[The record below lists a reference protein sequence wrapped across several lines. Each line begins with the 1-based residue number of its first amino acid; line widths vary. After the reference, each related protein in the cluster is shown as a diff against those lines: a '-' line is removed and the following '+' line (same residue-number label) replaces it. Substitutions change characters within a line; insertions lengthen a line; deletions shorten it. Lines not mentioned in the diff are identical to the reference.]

1 MFFNVW
7 LWRCWS
13 SRSIKLKTRW
23 WLWSRSLVEAAFH
36 YRCWH
41 RQSNN
46 PDNPDRP
53 NLFAL
58 FWSQILQR
66 EDAEREDFGKQNLQF
81 YCMPY
86 SEFCIVCQEQKIL
99 VWLGRSTR
107 RSWDVWLRFRA
118 EALWDV
124 FWFLIPISHKYW
136 RYLYKWIYFT
146 PQACWSVELGIET
159 LVSLLDSSDSDDS
172 NHYPL
177 LAWGRIA
184 HFSSKEEL
192 KHSRKKRE
200 SVFLGWTCPT
210 SFYCF
215 PSQSLDSWLVSSPC
229 WSFGSRPTHQWIG
242 AAGRGLT
249 KIIDS
254 GGFYFSLF

>member
-1 MFFNVW
+1 MMFLLDLGWCDSLNGYKADVQLFFSGMMYLNIISKAMIVDI
-7 LWRCWS
+7 LHCGVFQCVV
-13 SRSIKLKTRW
+13 LKVLEQQKHQAEDKMMALEQVASMDMLTQA
-23 WLWSRSLVEAAFH
+23 L
-36 YRCWH
+36 Y
-41 RQSNN
+41 N

-124 FWFLIPISHKYW
+124 FWCLIPISYKYW
-136 RYLYKWIYFT
+136 R
-146 PQACWSVELGIET
+146 
-159 LVSLLDSSDSDDS
+159 
-172 NHYPL
+172 
-177 LAWGRIA
+177 
-184 HFSSKEEL
+184 
-192 KHSRKKRE
+192 
-200 SVFLGWTCPT
+200 
-210 SFYCF
+210 
-215 PSQSLDSWLVSSPC
+215 
-229 WSFGSRPTHQWIG
+229 
-242 AAGRGLT
+242 
-249 KIIDS
+249 
-254 GGFYFSLF
+254 